1 MGERPGRDT
10 LSKWEDSFDS
20 EFSQLKLSRFRAI
33 EAVFD
38 PSTKKRLEAT
48 GLSVGWRCLEIGPGA
63 GSIMRWLGEKVGSA
77 GRVTAVD
84 INPQFLDVRESP
96 HIDVIKADI
105 REMDFN
111 QHRFDLIYSRYV
123 LLHLPD
129 FRAVLEKL
137 LKTLKPGGW
146 FVLEDPDFS
155 AARPIHGPERLRRS
169 FDKVNRAICQMYRNL
184 AIDCTAGL
192 KLPAALQTL
201 GVEIYRV
208 DNDAPLARGGS
219 DVANIMRMCAE
230 QFRDEYIATN
240 EATAEDVDAYCEW
253 ARNPGTWAIYYST
266 IAVMARSYDKSLP
279 FGGEE

>member
-1 MGERPGRDT
+1 MAKPEHA
-10 LSKWEDSFDS
+10 FDY
-20 EFSQLKLSRFRAI
+20 ECLQLAHSRFRAI

-38 PSTKKRLEAT
+38 PSTKIRLEST

-63 GSIMRWLGEKVGSA
+63 GSIMRWLGEKVGST

-84 INPQFLDVRESP
+84 INPRFLDARESP
-96 HIDVIKADI
+96 NIDVIKADI
-105 REMDFN
+105 REVDFN
-111 QHRFDLIYSRYV
+111 QHRFDLIYARYV
-123 LLHLPD
+123 LLHLLD

-137 LKTLKPGGW
+137 MKTLKPGGW

-169 FDKVNRAICQMYRNL
+169 FDKVNRANCQMYRNL
-184 AIDCTAGL
+184 NIDCAAGL

-201 GVEIYRV
+201 GVEILRV
-208 DNDAPLARGGS
+208 DNDAPLVVGGS
-219 DVANIMRMCAE
+219 SVANMMRMCAE

-253 ARNPGTWAIYYST
+253 AKNPDTWAIYYST
-266 IAVMARSYDKSLP
+266 IAVTARSILRRLNRHL
-279 FGGEE
+279 